1 MLEHSDEGHSLRV
14 DRLED
19 RLKVLSALRF
29 VVLIKHVLAFLIK
42 DSILLG
48 IVLDLLLKA
57 FNLLL

>member
-48 IVLDLLLKA
+48 IVLDLLLKTLD
-57 FNLLL
+57 LLL

>member
-1 MLEHSDEGHSLRV
+1 M

-48 IVLDLLLKA
+48 IVLDLLLKTL
-57 FNLLL
+57 NLLF

>member
-14 DRLED
+14 DRFED

-48 IVLDLLLKA
+48 IVLDLLLKTLD
-57 FNLLL
+57 LLF

>member
-48 IVLDLLLKA
+48 IVLDLLLKTLD
-57 FNLLL
+57 LLF